1 MISSCCSTEAGDL
14 GVQDRPTAA
23 ELVEAVSEFLARDV
37 APHLDGR
44 DAFQLRVARNAL
56 GIVQRELE
64 LGGKLDAAEHARLVA
79 LLGHDGTT
87 RELEWEL
94 ARAIRAGTIDGGRAD
109 VLAHLHATVRDKL
122 LVTNPKHLE
131 A

>member
-1 MISSCCSTEAGDL
+1 M
-14 GVQDRPTAA
+14 QDRPTAA
-23 ELVEAVSEFLARDV
+23 ELVEAVIEFLTLDV
-37 APHLDGR
+37 APRLDGR

-64 LGGKLDAAEHARLVA
+64 LGGELDAAEHERLVA
-79 LLGHDGTT
+79 LLGHDGAP

-94 ARAIRAGTIDGGRAD
+94 ARGIRDGSIDARRAD
-109 VLAHLHATVRDKL
+109 VLAHLRATVRGKL
-122 LVTNPKHLE
+122 LVANPKHLE